1 MSPST
6 LTHAYES
13 TAAHAAVLRATARAA
28 MLNSAAFADA
38 FAALRGMPAPMSP
51 STGPLSAGDAAEAL
65 AFLAARPLHTVNMA
79 GLIRDNGVV
88 SPLNRGTFHACRDE
102 AGRLEGV
109 ALVGHAILFESRTE
123 RATAA
128 FARLAQRRAGAHLI
142 LGEEEPV
149 ELFWS
154 HYAEGGQEP
163 RRLCRELMLEQR
175 WPVEARESVTE
186 LRPAEHADLEEVVQ
200 VQARLVLDESG
211 VDPAESDAEGF
222 RARCAGR
229 IRRGRTW
236 VVTEGGRLIFKAEVY
251 AETPQVTY
259 LEGVYV
265 APERRGGGYGLRCLS
280 QLTRNLLRR
289 SGSVC
294 LLVDESNAAARA
306 FYHKAGYRR
315 RAVYDTIFLRR

>member
-1 MSPST
+1 MSPSA
-6 LTHAYES
+6 LTNTYES

-28 MLNSAAFADA
+28 MLKASPHAAPGN
-38 FAALRGMPAPMSP
+38 AA
-51 STGPLSAGDAAEAL
+51 PLSAAEAAEAL
-65 AFLAARPLHTVNMA
+65 AFLAARPLHTVNIA

-128 FARLAQRRAGAHLI
+128 FARLAQRHAGAHLI

-154 HYAEGGQEP
+154 HYAEGGQAP
-163 RRLCRELMLEQR
+163 RRLCRELLLEQR
-175 WPVEARESVTE
+175 WPVEARESVPE
-186 LRPAEHADLEEVVQ
+186 LRTAEHADLEEVVR
-200 VQARLVLDESG
+200 VQAGLVLNESG
-211 VDPAESDAEGF
+211 VDPLASDPEGF
-222 RARCAGR
+222 RARCLMR
-229 IRRGRTW
+229 IQRGRTW
-236 VVTEGGRLIFKAEVY
+236 VVAEGRRLLFKAEVY

-280 QLTRNLLRR
+280 QLTRNLLRC
-289 SGSVC
+289 SDSVC
-294 LLVDESNAAARA
+294 LLVDEQNAAARA
-306 FYHKAGYRR
+306 FYRKAGYRQ
-315 RAVYDTIFLRR
+315 RAAYDTIFLRK

>member
-6 LTHAYES
+6 LTHAYERP
-13 TAAHAAVLRATARAA
+13 AGFA
-28 MLNSAAFADA
+28 AAFAPLRA
-38 FAALRGMPAPMSP
+38 VSAPAALSV
-51 STGPLSAGDAAEAL
+51 GPLSSADAAEAL

-79 GLIRDNGVV
+79 GLIRDNGVE

-128 FARLAQRRAGAHLI
+128 FARLARRRAGAHLI

-149 ELFWS
+149 KLFWR

-163 RRLCRELMLEQR
+163 RLLCRELLLEQR
-175 WPVEARESVTE
+175 WPVEAREPVAE
-186 LRPAEHADLEEVVQ
+186 LRAAVRDDLEEVVN
-200 VQARLVLDESG
+200 VQAGLVLEESG
-211 VDPAESDAEGF
+211 TDPLESDPQGF
-222 RARCAGR
+222 RERCAWRVGR
-229 IRRGRTW
+229 RRTL
-236 VVTEGGRLIFKAEVY
+236 VVTEGGRLMFKAEVY
-251 AETPQVTY
+251 AETPRVTY

-289 SGSVC
+289 SDSVC
-294 LLVDESNAAARA
+294 LLVNEQNDAARA
-306 FYHKAGYRR
+306 FYHKAGYRP
-315 RAVYDTIFLRR
+315 RAVYDTIFLRK

>member
-1 MSPST
+1 MSKS
-6 LTHAYES
+6 
-13 TAAHAAVLRATARAA
+13 AV
-28 MLNSAAFADA
+28 FADA
-38 FAALRGMPAPMSP
+38 FAALRGMPAPASP

-65 AFLAARPLHTVNMA
+65 TFLAARPLHTVNMV

-88 SPLNRGTFHACRDE
+88 SPLNRGTFHAFRDE

-128 FARLAQRRAGAHLI
+128 FARLAQRHAGAHLI

-163 RRLCRELMLEQR
+163 RRLCRELLLEQR
-175 WPVEARESVTE
+175 WPVEAREAVTE
-186 LRPAEHADLEEVVQ
+186 LCPAAHADLEEVVQ
-200 VQARLVLDESG
+200 VQAGLVLDESG
-211 VDPAESDAEGF
+211 VDPLSSDPEGF
-222 RARCAGR
+222 RARCLTR

-236 VVTEGGRLIFKAEVY
+236 VVTEGGRLVFKAEVY
-251 AETPQVTY
+251 AETPQVAY

-280 QLTRNLLRR
+280 QLTRNLLSR
-289 SGSVC
+289 SDAVC
-294 LLVDESNAAARA
+294 LLVDEQNAAARA
-306 FYHKAGYRR
+306 FYHKAGYRQH
-315 RAVYDTIFLRR
+315 AVYDTIFLRK

>member
-6 LTHAYES
+6 LTHACE
-13 TAAHAAVLRATARAA
+13 RP
-28 MLNSAAFADA
+28 AAFAAA
-38 FAALRGMPAPMSP
+38 FAPLRAVSAPALP
-51 STGPLSAGDAAEAL
+51 SVGPLSSADAAEAL

-88 SPLNRGTFHACRDE
+88 STLNRGTFHACRDE

-128 FARLAQRRAGAHLI
+128 FARLARRRAGAHLI
-142 LGEEEPV
+142 LGEEGPV
-149 ELFWS
+149 KLFWR

-163 RRLCRELMLEQR
+163 RRLCRELLLEQR
-175 WPVEARESVTE
+175 WPVEAHAPVAG
-186 LRPAEHADLEEVVQ
+186 LRAAARDDLEEVVN
-200 VQARLVLDESG
+200 VQAGLVLDESG
-211 VDPAESDAEGF
+211 VDPLESDPQGF
-222 RARCAGR
+222 RERCAWRVGR
-229 IRRGRTW
+229 RRTW
-236 VVTEGGRLIFKAEVY
+236 VVTDGGRLMFKAEVY
-251 AETPQVTY
+251 AETPRVTY

-289 SGSVC
+289 SDSVC
-294 LLVDESNAAARA
+294 LLVNEQNAAARA
-306 FYHKAGYRR
+306 FYQRAGYRQ
-315 RAVYDTIFLRR
+315 RAVYDTIFFRK